1 MPPLLEELWFSTP
14 HVPPIKEAL
23 SVKPVSRGIDRITVT
38 FDDPNLVANAGLL
51 LIATLVQKLGLE
63 SLCNKTIA
71 FTDRPGGYQPGRK
84 ILTLVHAMVVG
95 ASHIDHADM
104 LRAGS
109 TAAVLPH
116 RVMAPSTLGTFLR
129 AFSFGHVRQFEKV
142 IDGALARAW
151 SLGAGPGERQLVV
164 DIDSTIRE
172 VFGQLKGGAAYGY
185 TKVLGYHPIL
195 ATRADTGEIL
205 HARMRKG
212 SANTQ
217 RGTKRFVEELVAR
230 LRRAGATGQI
240 IMRFDSGYWSNET
253 IKVLVRLEVS
263 FTMAVR
269 TGTKAID
276 KAIAEI
282 DESSWV
288 AIAYPVGGEAMVA
301 ECTYKG
307 RRLIVRRTR
316 LLGAQAHLWPHWRHF
331 AFLSD
336 LGGTAVELDA
346 FHRRHATVELCI
358 DDWKEGA
365 GMEHCPSGDFSANAA
380 WMCCAVLAHNLIRW
394 SAGLGGLVEED
405 TLVVARTLRTRYFSV
420 PARLVNRSG
429 TPTLRGPTH
438 WPWAQSFTRALS
450 NLRVVAFA
458 AT

>member
-1 MPPLLEELWFSTP
+1 
-14 HVPPIKEAL
+14 
-23 SVKPVSRGIDRITVT
+23 VKAVSRGIDRIAVT

-51 LIATLVQKLGLE
+51 LVATLVRRLGLE
-63 SLCNKTIA
+63 ELCNETVRLSGR
-71 FTDRPGGYQPGRK
+71 TGGFQPGRK
-84 ILTLVHAMVVG
+84 ILTLIHAMVAG
-95 ASHIDHADM
+95 ATHIDHANV

-109 TAAVLPH
+109 TASVLPH

-142 IDGALARAW
+142 IGDTLTRAW
-151 SLGAGPGERQLVV
+151 SRGAGPGDHQLVV

-172 VFGQLKGGAAYGY
+172 VFGKRKAGAAYGY

-230 LRRAGATGQI
+230 LHRAGASGQI
-240 IMRFDSGYWSNET
+240 IMRFDSGYWSGET
-253 IKVLVRLEVS
+253 IKVLSRLGVS

-269 TGTKAID
+269 TGTKALD
-276 KAIAEI
+276 KAIAAI
-282 DESSWV
+282 DESAWV
-288 AIAYPVGGEAMVA
+288 SIEYPTGGEAAVA
-301 ECTYKG
+301 ETTYTG
-307 RRLIVRRTR
+307 HRLIVRRTR
-316 LLGAQAHLWPHWRHF
+316 LVGPQASLWPNWRHF
-331 AFLSD
+331 AFLND
-336 LGGTAVELDA
+336 LQAGAVELDA
-346 FHRRHATVELCI
+346 FHRRHAVVELCI
-358 DDWKEGA
+358 DDWKQGA

-394 SAGLGGLVEED
+394 SAHLGGLVEDD
-405 TLVVARTLRTRYFSV
+405 TLVVARTLRVRYFSV
-420 PARLVNRSG
+420 PARLVNHSG

-438 WPWAQSFTRALS
+438 WPWAASFSRALT
-450 NLRVVAFA
+450 NLRAVTFA
-458 AT
+458 PT

>member
-1 MPPLLEELWFSTP
+1 
-14 HVPPIKEAL
+14 
-23 SVKPVSRGIDRITVT
+23 VKPVSRGIDRIAVT

-51 LIATLVQKLGLE
+51 LVATLVAKLGLE
-63 SLCNKTIA
+63 DLCNSTIRLG
-71 FTDRPGGYQPGRK
+71 TRVGGFQPGRK
-84 ILTLVHAMVVG
+84 ILTLVHAMVAG

-109 TAAVLPH
+109 TSKVLSH

-129 AFSFGHVRQFEKV
+129 SFSFGHVRQFEKV
-142 IDGALARAW
+142 IGDSLGSAW
-151 SLGAGPGERQLVV
+151 SLGLGPGANQLVV

-172 VFGQLKGGAAYGY
+172 VFGKLKGGAAYGY

-205 HARMRKG
+205 QARMRTG

-230 LRRAGATGQI
+230 LRRAGATGPI
-240 IMRFDSGYWSNET
+240 IIRFDSGYWSNET
-253 IKVLVRLEVS
+253 IKVLSRLGVS
-263 FTMAVR
+263 YTMAVR
-269 TGTKAID
+269 TGTKAIHT
-276 KAIAEI
+276 AIAGI
-282 DESSWV
+282 DEADWV
-288 AIAYPVGGEAMVA
+288 TIDYPIGGEAMVA
-301 ECTYKG
+301 ECIYKG
-307 RRLIVRRTR
+307 RRLVVRRTR
-316 LLGAQAHLWPHWRHF
+316 LTGPQATLWPGWRHF

-336 LGGTAVELDA
+336 LAGTAVELDA
-346 FHRRHATVELCI
+346 FHRRHAVVELCI

-394 SAGLGGLVEED
+394 SAHLGDLVED
-405 TLVVARTLRTRYFSV
+405 NTLVVAATLRTRYFSV

-429 TPTLRGPTH
+429 TPTLRGPTL
-438 WPWAQSFTRALS
+438 WPWAASFTRALT
-450 NLRVVAFA
+450 NLRSVTFA
-458 AT
+458 PT